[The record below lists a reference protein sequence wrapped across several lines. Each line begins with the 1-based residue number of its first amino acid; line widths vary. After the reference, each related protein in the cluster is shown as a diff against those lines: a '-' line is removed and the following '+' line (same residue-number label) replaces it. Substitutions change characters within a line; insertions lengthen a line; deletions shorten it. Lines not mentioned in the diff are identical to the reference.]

1 MKPRNITDSFE
12 IMSPEDYESP
22 AEIFVYRR
30 NGPKYKGL
38 TYHRFATTNEAINFS
53 VIKFSALRSGD
64 LVLTVGD
71 KRFDLGALRSLH
83 HQAKGRADPPVAQ
96 PTAS

>member
-1 MKPRNITDSFE
+1 
-12 IMSPEDYESP
+12 MSPADYESP

-38 TYHRFATTNEAINFS
+38 TYHRFATANEAINFS
-53 VIKFSALRSGD
+53 VNKFSALRSGD

-71 KRFDLGALRSLH
+71 KRFDLGALRALYRK
-83 HQAKGRADPPVAQ
+83 AKDQTVSPATESVA
-96 PTAS
+96 S